1 MKKWIIAAALI
12 AGGGAGAL
20 GIANL
25 IEILKPFATL
35 ITAGGVFLGIVANY
49 FVVKANTKETPK

>member
-1 MKKWIIAAALI
+1 MKKWFVTIALI

-25 IEILKPFATL
+25 IDILKPYSIL

-49 FVVKANTKETPK
+49 FVGKANEKKVV